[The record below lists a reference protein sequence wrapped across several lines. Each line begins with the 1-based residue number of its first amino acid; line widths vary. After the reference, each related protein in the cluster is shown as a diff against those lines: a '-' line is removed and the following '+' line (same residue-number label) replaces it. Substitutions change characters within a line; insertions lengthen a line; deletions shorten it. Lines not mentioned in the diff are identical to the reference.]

1 MTTDAE
7 ALRETT
13 DTQQPSNSDQA
24 GFVVPEGQP
33 PISKNQQKK
42 LAKKQRFAANKIAM
56 KIAEKAAKQA
66 DTARRRTEVQEKFA
80 AMTGQEQE
88 AWRLARQTKRQSRKS
103 ETEQKRSRLQQA
115 MQSGQGIVI
124 DLDFEKQMT
133 ENEIKSLCSQLQYCY
148 SSNTHAVVP
157 CHLYFTSLQGRIV
170 EQAGRQLS
178 GLENWHISREQ
189 QPYIDV
195 FQDRKADLVYLTADS
210 PNELSELDSSKL
222 YIIGGIVDRNRHK
235 NICFRKAESQG
246 IQTAKLPIEAY
257 IKLAS
262 SRVLTVNHVVEILL
276 SWLEC
281 KDWKEA
287 FFKVIPTRKRAAES
301 AADKAAEADAQEDV
315 SDGQVQEQAEQT
327 VEQTISTALD
337 AHVQMC
343 EHSEAPA
350 EKRVRTE

>member
-1 MTTDAE
+1 MEIVHSGVMT
-7 ALRETT
+7 
-13 DTQQPSNSDQA
+13 
-24 GFVVPEGQP
+24 
-33 PISKNQQKK
+33 
-42 LAKKQRFAANKIAM
+42 
-56 KIAEKAAKQA
+56 
-66 DTARRRTEVQEKFA
+66 
-80 AMTGQEQE
+80 
-88 AWRLARQTKRQSRKS
+88 
-103 ETEQKRSRLQQA
+103 
-115 MQSGQGIVI
+115 
-124 DLDFEKQMT
+124 
-133 ENEIKSLCSQLQYCY
+133 
-148 SSNTHAVVP
+148 
-157 CHLYFTSLQGRIV
+157 
-170 EQAGRQLS
+170 
-178 GLENWHISREQ
+178 
-189 QPYIDV
+189 
-195 FQDRKADLVYLTADS
+195 
-210 PNELSELDSSKL
+210 
-222 YIIGGIVDRNRHK
+222 
-235 NICFRKAESQG
+235 QG

-262 SRVLTVNHVVEILL
+262 SRVLTVNHVAEILL

>member
-1 MTTDAE
+1 
-7 ALRETT
+7 
-13 DTQQPSNSDQA
+13 
-24 GFVVPEGQP
+24 
-33 PISKNQQKK
+33 
-42 LAKKQRFAANKIAM
+42 M
-56 KIAEKAAKQA
+56 KVAEKAAKQA

-80 AMTGQEQE
+80 AMTEQEQE
-88 AWRLARQTKRQSRKS
+88 AWRLARQAKKQSRRS
-103 ETEQKRSRLQQA
+103 ETEQKRARLQ
-115 MQSGQGIVI
+115 
-124 DLDFEKQMT
+124 
-133 ENEIKSLCSQLQYCY
+133 
-148 SSNTHAVVP
+148 
-157 CHLYFTSLQGRIV
+157 QGRIV

-195 FQDRKADLVYLTADS
+195 FQDRKTDLVYLTADS

-222 YIIGGIVDRNRHK
+222 YIVGGIVDRNRHK
-235 NICFRKAESQG
+235 NICFRKAESQA

-262 SRVLTVNHVVEILL
+262 SQVLTVNHVVEILL

-287 FFKVIPTRKRAAES
+287 FFKVIPTRKRAIES
-301 AADKAAEADAQEDV
+301 AADKVPEADVQEDV
-315 SDGQVQEQAEQT
+315 SGGQVQAQAEQT
-327 VEQTISTALD
+327 IEQTITAAMD
-337 AHVQMC
+337 AHAQTC